1 MATSPRTPRNFFPA
15 DLTPLLL
22 SGWQTNKFDK
32 SIPFWAEVDGLQFTD
47 TSIRRKPGKS
57 LIGNFSSQPIR
68 GMISI
73 NEYDTKVLYLGDLS
87 KIYRWKLNEPLVLNT
102 EVGTG
107 YSLIEKAGASVWD
120 IAEPSIAVWTE
131 DNGAISVWDEG
142 VVSATAWSFTNFGT
156 WVLAADNV
164 GPIKI
169 KKNNETFADLQVG
182 KVSGA
187 GITAGGSGHA
197 VDDNITFSGG
207 SGSSFAG
214 TVTEVSGGSV
224 TRFKVTNY
232 GSSYA
237 NGNTISQASTSGS
250 GTGLQ
255 LSLSVPDCP
264 YTRVTALDK
273 SGPHILAINYDKTNS
288 EHPYDVSWC
297 DTDNPDTWVAAANNA
312 AGSLTLREASSP
324 LKAIVPLGENKAIY
338 TEDQMFILQYTG
350 APYYFGY
357 STAFASGAGAVSSK
371 SVVAVDSMNY
381 GLSRRGL
388 FVTDGNSVSAIGD
401 VEGINKYIRDNI
413 ASSEYPQVV
422 AYHNKINSE
431 VIWSLPIADTKPN
444 TQITYNYS
452 NKTFSIQTIGAS
464 SAQISG
470 VFDHDITAD
479 STGNVRFEDGS
490 NSSHST
496 YGITKAHDLDDP
508 YSIKEITSVRV
519 GKIGSGTPL
528 VEIGFAENI
537 NDEPTF
543 SPEHSFYV
551 NGSYA
556 DYKVRV
562 SGRYLFLKISSN
574 NNADTW
580 EITNLEI
587 KGRVRG
593 FR

>member
-57 LIGNFSSQPIR
+57 LIGDFSSQPIR
-68 GMISI
+68 GMIAI
-73 NEYDTKVLYLGDLS
+73 NEYDTKVLYLGDLN

-107 YSLIEKAGASVWD
+107 YSLVEKAGASVWD
-120 IAEPSIAVWTE
+120 SGSSTW
-131 DNGAISVWDEG
+131 DNESSVWDEG
-142 VVSATAWSFTNFGT
+142 TVSATSWSFTNFGT

-164 GPIKI
+164 GSIKI

-187 GITAGGSGHA
+187 SITAGGSGHA

-237 NGNTISQASTSGS
+237 NGNTVSQASTSGS

-273 SGPHILAINYDKTNS
+273 FGPHILAINYDKANS

-371 SVVAVDSMNY
+371 SVIAVDSMNY

-422 AYHNKINSE
+422 AYHNKLNSE

-452 NKTFSIQTIGAS
+452 NKTFSIETIGAS

-479 STGNVRFEDGS
+479 PTGNVSFEDGA

-496 YGITKAHDLDDP
+496 FGITKAHDLDDP

-519 GKIGSGTPL
+519 GKIGNGSPL

>member
-57 LIGNFSSQPIR
+57 LIGDFSSQPIR
-68 GMISI
+68 GMIAI
-73 NEYDTKVLYLGDLS
+73 NEYDTKVLYLGDLN
-87 KIYRWKLNEPLVLNT
+87 KIYRWKLDEPLVLNT

-107 YSLIEKAGASVWD
+107 YSLVEKAGASVWD
-120 IAEPSIAVWTE
+120 SGSSTW
-131 DNGAISVWDEG
+131 DNGSSVWDEG
-142 VVSATAWSFTNFGT
+142 TVIATAWSFTNFGT

-187 GITAGGSGHA
+187 SIAAGGSGHA
-197 VDDNITFSGG
+197 VGNNITFSGG
-207 SGSSFAG
+207 AGSSFAG

-273 SGPHILAINYDKTNS
+273 FGPHILAINYDKTNS

-357 STAFASGAGAVSSK
+357 STAFASGAGAVSAK
-371 SVVAVDSMNY
+371 AVVAVDSMNY

-422 AYHNKINSE
+422 AYHNKLNSE
-431 VIWSLPIADTKPN
+431 VIWSLHIADTKPN
-444 TQITYNYS
+444 TPSTYTYS
-452 NKTFSIQTIGAS
+452 NKPFSIETIGAS
-464 SAQISG
+464 SPQISG
-470 VFDHDITAD
+470 VFDHDIPAD
-479 STGNVRFEDGS
+479 PTGNVSFEDGA

-496 YGITKAHDLDDP
+496 FGITKAHDLDDP

-519 GKIGSGTPL
+519 GKIGNGSPL
-528 VEIGFAENI
+528 VEIGFAEDI
-537 NDEPTF
+537 NAEPTF

-574 NNADTW
+574 NNADSW

>member
-1 MATSPRTPRNFFPA
+1 MATAPRTPMNFFPA

-57 LIGNFSSQPIR
+57 LIGDFSSQPIR
-68 GMISI
+68 GMIAI
-73 NEYDTKVLYLGDLS
+73 NEYDTKVLYLGDLN
-87 KIYRWKLNEPLVLNT
+87 KIYRWKLDEPLVLNT

-107 YSLIEKAGASVWD
+107 YSLVEKAGASVWD
-120 IAEPSIAVWTE
+120 SGSSTW
-131 DNGAISVWDEG
+131 DNGSSVWDEG
-142 VVSATAWSFTNFGT
+142 TVIATAWSFTNFGT

-187 GITAGGSGHA
+187 SIAAGGSGHA
-197 VDDNITFSGG
+197 VGNNITFSGG
-207 SGSSFAG
+207 AGSSFAG

-273 SGPHILAINYDKTNS
+273 FGPHILAINYDKTNS

-357 STAFASGAGAVSSK
+357 STAFASGAGAVSAK
-371 SVVAVDSMNY
+371 AVVAVDSMNY

-422 AYHNKINSE
+422 AYHNKLNSE

-452 NKTFSIQTIGAS
+452 NKTFSIETIGAS

-479 STGNVRFEDGS
+479 PTGNVSFEDGA

-496 YGITKAHDLDDP
+496 FGITKAHDLDDP

-519 GKIGSGTPL
+519 GKIGNGSPL
-528 VEIGFAENI
+528 VEIGFAEDI
-537 NDEPTF
+537 NAEPTF

-574 NNADTW
+574 NNADSW

>member
-1 MATSPRTPRNFFPA
+1 M
-15 DLTPLLL
+15 
-22 SGWQTNKFDK
+22 
-32 SIPFWAEVDGLQFTD
+32 
-47 TSIRRKPGKS
+47 
-57 LIGNFSSQPIR
+57 
-68 GMISI
+68 
-73 NEYDTKVLYLGDLS
+73 
-87 KIYRWKLNEPLVLNT
+87 
-102 EVGTG
+102 
-107 YSLIEKAGASVWD
+107 
-120 IAEPSIAVWTE
+120 
-131 DNGAISVWDEG
+131 
-142 VVSATAWSFTNFGT
+142 
-156 WVLAADNV
+156 
-164 GPIKI
+164 
-169 KKNNETFADLQVG
+169 
-182 KVSGA
+182 
-187 GITAGGSGHA
+187 
-197 VDDNITFSGG
+197 
-207 SGSSFAG
+207 
-214 TVTEVSGGSV
+214 
-224 TRFKVTNY
+224 TNY

-273 SGPHILAINYDKTNS
+273 FGPHILAINYDKTNS

-357 STAFASGAGAVSSK
+357 STAFASGAGAVSAK
-371 SVVAVDSMNY
+371 AVVAVDSMNY

-413 ASSEYPQVV
+413 AESEYPQVV
-422 AYHNKINSE
+422 AYHNKLNSE

-452 NKTFSIQTIGAS
+452 NKTFSIETIGAS

-479 STGNVRFEDGS
+479 PTGNVSFEDGA

-496 YGITKAHDLDDP
+496 FGITKAHDLDDP

-519 GKIGSGTPL
+519 GKIGNGSPL
-528 VEIGFAENI
+528 VEIGFAEDI
-537 NDEPTF
+537 NAEPTF

-574 NNADTW
+574 NNADSW

>member
-73 NEYDTKVLYLGDLS
+73 NEYDTKVLYLGDLN

-107 YSLIEKAGASVWD
+107 YSLVEKAGASVWD
-120 IAEPSIAVWTE
+120 SGSSTW
-131 DNGAISVWDEG
+131 DNGSSVWDEG
-142 VVSATAWSFTNFGT
+142 TVTATAWSFTNFGS

-169 KKNNETFADLQVG
+169 KKNNETFAQLQAG

-187 GITAGGSGHA
+187 SISSGGSGHA
-197 VDDNITFSGG
+197 VGDNITFSGG

-214 TVTEVSGGSV
+214 TVTAVTSGSV

-232 GSSYA
+232 GSNYA

-250 GTGLQ
+250 GSSLQ
-255 LSLSVPDCP
+255 LSLTVPDCP
-264 YTRVTALDK
+264 FTRVTALDK

-288 EHPYDVSWC
+288 EHPYDVAWC

-324 LKAIVPLGENKAIY
+324 LKAIVPLGDAKAIY

-371 SVVAVDSMNY
+371 SVVAVDSTNY
-381 GLSRRGL
+381 GLSKRGL
-388 FVTDGNSVSAIGD
+388 FVTDGNSVQAIGD
-401 VEGINKYIRDNI
+401 AEGINKYIRDNI
-413 ASSEYPQVV
+413 AESEYPQVV
-422 AYHNKINSE
+422 AYHNKLNNE
-431 VIWSLPIADTKPN
+431 VIWSLPIMDTKPN

-452 NKTFSIQTIGAS
+452 NKTFSIETIGS
-464 SAQISG
+464 SSVQISG

-479 STGNVRFEDGS
+479 PTGNVNFEDGS

-508 YSIKEITSVRV
+508 YSIKEITSIRV
-519 GKIGSGTPL
+519 GKIGNGNPL

-580 EITNLEI
+580 EITNMEI

>member
-57 LIGNFSSQPIR
+57 LIGDFSSQPIR
-68 GMISI
+68 GMIAI
-73 NEYDTKVLYLGDLS
+73 NEYDTKVLYLGDLN

-107 YSLIEKAGASVWD
+107 YSLAEKAGASVWD
-120 IAEPSIAVWTE
+120 IAETSPSVWTE
-131 DNGAISVWDEG
+131 ENGAISVWDEG
-142 VVSATAWSFTNFGT
+142 VAIATSWSFTNFGT

-164 GPIKI
+164 GSIKI

-187 GITAGGSGHA
+187 SIAAGGSGHA
-197 VDDNITFSGG
+197 VGNNITFSGG
-207 SGSSFAG
+207 AGSSFAG

-273 SGPHILAINYDKTNS
+273 FGPHILAINYDKPNS

-357 STAFASGAGAVSSK
+357 STAFASGAGAVS
-371 SVVAVDSMNY
+371 A
-381 GLSRRGL
+381 
-388 FVTDGNSVSAIGD
+388 
-401 VEGINKYIRDNI
+401 
-413 ASSEYPQVV
+413 
-422 AYHNKINSE
+422 
-431 VIWSLPIADTKPN
+431 
-444 TQITYNYS
+444 
-452 NKTFSIQTIGAS
+452 
-464 SAQISG
+464 
-470 VFDHDITAD
+470 
-479 STGNVRFEDGS
+479 
-490 NSSHST
+490 
-496 YGITKAHDLDDP
+496 
-508 YSIKEITSVRV
+508 
-519 GKIGSGTPL
+519 
-528 VEIGFAENI
+528 
-537 NDEPTF
+537 
-543 SPEHSFYV
+543 
-551 NGSYA
+551 
-556 DYKVRV
+556 KVC
-562 SGRYLFLKISSN
+562 SCC
-574 NNADTW
+574 
-580 EITNLEI
+580 
-587 KGRVRG
+587 
-593 FR
+593 

>member
-47 TSIRRKPGKS
+47 TSVRRKPGKS
-57 LIGNFSSQPIR
+57 LIGDFSSQPIR
-68 GMISI
+68 GLISI
-73 NEYDTKVLYLGDLS
+73 NEYDTKVLYIGDLN
-87 KIYRWKLNEPLVLNT
+87 KIYRWKLDEPLVLNT

-107 YSLIEKAGASVWD
+107 YSLVETAGSSVWD
-120 IAEPSIAVWTE
+120 S
-131 DNGAISVWDEG
+131 GASTWDGGSSVWDEG
-142 VVSATAWSFTNFGT
+142 SVTATSWSFTNFGT
-156 WVLAADNV
+156 WILAADNV

-169 KKNNETFADLQVG
+169 KKNNETFAQLQAG

-187 GITAGGSGHA
+187 NISLGGSNHA
-197 VDDNITFSGG
+197 VGDNITFSGG

-214 TVTEVSGGSV
+214 TVTAVSGGAV

-232 GSSYA
+232 GSGYA
-237 NGNTISQASTSGS
+237 NGETLSQASTSGS
-250 GTGLQ
+250 GTGFQVTLT
-255 LSLSVPDCP
+255 VPDCP
-264 YTRVTALDK
+264 FTRVTALDK

-288 EHPYDVSWC
+288 EHPYDVAWC
-297 DTDNPDTWVAAANNA
+297 DTDNPDTWVAAASNA

-324 LKAIVPLGENKAIY
+324 LKAIVPLGDAKAIY

-371 SVVAVDSMNY
+371 SVVAVDSTNY

-388 FVTDGNSVSAIGD
+388 FVTDGNSVEAIGD

-413 ASSEYPQVV
+413 AESEYAQVV
-422 AYHNKINSE
+422 AYHNKLNNE

-452 NKTFSIQTIGAS
+452 NKTFSIESIGAS
-464 SAQISG
+464 AVQQSG

-479 STGNVRFEDGS
+479 PTGNVSFEDGS
-490 NSSHST
+490 SSSHST
-496 YGITKAHDLDDP
+496 FGITKAHDLDDP

-519 GKIGSGTPL
+519 GKIGEGTPL

-543 SPEHSFYV
+543 LTEHSFYV

-574 NNADTW
+574 NDADTW
-580 EITNLEI
+580 EITNMEI

>member
-73 NEYDTKVLYLGDLS
+73 NEYDTKVLYLGDLN

-107 YSLIEKAGASVWD
+107 YSLVEKAGASVWD
-120 IAEPSIAVWTE
+120 SGSSTW
-131 DNGAISVWDEG
+131 DNGSSVWDEG
-142 VVSATAWSFTNFGT
+142 TVSATSWSFTNFGT

-164 GPIKI
+164 GPLKI
-169 KKNNETFADLQVG
+169 KKNNETFAQLQAG

-187 GITAGGSGHA
+187 SIAAGGSGHA
-197 VDDNITFSGG
+197 VGNNITFSGG

-264 YTRVTALDK
+264 YIRVTALDK
-273 SGPHILAINYDKTNS
+273 FGPHILAINYDKANS

-422 AYHNKINSE
+422 AYHNKLNSE

-452 NKTFSIQTIGAS
+452 NKTFSIETIGAS
-464 SAQISG
+464 SVQISG

-479 STGNVRFEDGS
+479 TTGNVSFEDGA

-496 YGITKAHDLDDP
+496 FGITKAHDLDDP
-508 YSIKEITSVRV
+508 YSIKEITSIRV
-519 GKIGSGTPL
+519 GKIGNGTPL
-528 VEIGFAENI
+528 VEIGFAEDI

>member
-57 LIGNFSSQPIR
+57 LIGDFSSQPIR
-68 GMISI
+68 GMIAI
-73 NEYDTKVLYLGDLS
+73 NEYDTKVLYLGDLN

-107 YSLIEKAGASVWD
+107 YSLVERAGASVWD

-142 VVSATAWSFTNFGT
+142 IVVATSWSFTNFGT

-187 GITAGGSGHA
+187 SIAAGGSGHT
-197 VDDNITFSGG
+197 VGNNITFSGG

-273 SGPHILAINYDKTNS
+273 FGPHILAINYDKANS

-371 SVVAVDSMNY
+371 AVVAVDSMNY

-388 FVTDGNSVSAIGD
+388 FVTDGNSVTAIGD

-452 NKTFSIQTIGAS
+452 NKTFSIETIGAS
-464 SAQISG
+464 SSQISG

-479 STGNVRFEDGS
+479 STGNVYFEDGS

-496 YGITKAHDLDDP
+496 FGITKAHDLDDP
-508 YSIKEITSVRV
+508 YSIKEITSIRV
-519 GKIGSGTPL
+519 GKIGNGSPL
-528 VEIGFAENI
+528 VEIGFAEDI

-574 NNADTW
+574 NDADTW